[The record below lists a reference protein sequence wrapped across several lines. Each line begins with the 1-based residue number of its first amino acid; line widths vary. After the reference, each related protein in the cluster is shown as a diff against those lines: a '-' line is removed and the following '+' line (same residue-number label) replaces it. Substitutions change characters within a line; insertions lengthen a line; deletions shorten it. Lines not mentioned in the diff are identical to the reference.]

1 MALTSAYLTQAKN
14 LEDMLASI
22 RGAQAPEKF
31 SSKFLTDLGYDRT
44 SDRLIIG
51 MFKALGFVDESG
63 SPTDRYFSYLDET
76 QSEKILAQGIREAYA
91 DLFRVN
97 KNANEID
104 QKELKQKLKTLF
116 RGTKSDSVLNKMTLT
131 FSALCAL
138 ADFDGLPHE
147 ENPVDVSVVE
157 STSQMKPAVEDPLRH
172 AQTPKMDHR
181 PRGFDLSYKIHI
193 ELPSTRDQA
202 VYDAI
207 FRSLKEHIL

>member
-1 MALTSAYLTQAKN
+1 MALTSTYLTQTKN

-63 SPTDRYFSYLDET
+63 SPTELYFAYLDET
-76 QSEKILAQGIREAYA
+76 QSDKILAQGIREAYG

-97 KNANEID
+97 KAAYDMD
-104 QKELKQKLKTLF
+104 QPELKQKLKTLF
-116 RGTKSDSVLNKMTLT
+116 RGSKSESVLQKMTMT
-131 FSALCAL
+131 FVSLCAL
-138 ADFDGLPHE
+138 ADFDGA
-147 ENPVDVSVVE
+147 VVE
-157 STSQMKPAVEDPLRH
+157 ESQSATPDEEELPIEEPPVEQATRSPLS
-172 AQTPKMDHR
+172 KVDNR
-181 PRGFDLSYKIHI
+181 PNGFDLSYRIHI

-207 FRSLKEHIL
+207 FKSLKEHIL